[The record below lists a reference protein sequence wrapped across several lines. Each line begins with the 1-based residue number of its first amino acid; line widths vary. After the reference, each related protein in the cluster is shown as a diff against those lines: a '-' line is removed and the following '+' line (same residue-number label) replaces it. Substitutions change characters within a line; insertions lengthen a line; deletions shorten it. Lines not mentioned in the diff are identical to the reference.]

1 MKRWSVCLIPMFLA
15 VFLPACSSSGPT
27 YALVGVPGQFSYID
41 SANILISNGQCSYVI
56 YRGDGAN
63 PSEVVEPCALVADK
77 KDALGNPH
85 GKVEIGFNT
94 AKGVQIMTLTEAGTN
109 GEFAQSVPD
118 IGVYLPNNWNI
129 QTPAENLVLKASA
142 QGTVYANLLVA
153 IGGVRCSLTV
163 VPVATNA
170 PVNMPCG
177 LMSWS
182 DSSVSVSV
190 PGALVSTV
198 YIQRSW
204 PLHFTVDATG
214 NNWNLVSPPPG
225 FPVTYTLSSNNATQ

>member
-1 MKRWSVCLIPMFLA
+1 MKRWFPSLMLLMPVAFLA
-15 VFLPACSSSGPT
+15 ACSSSGPT
-27 YALVGVPGQFSYID
+27 YALVGVPGQYSYTD
-41 SANILISNGQCSYVI
+41 SANILISNGQCSYVM
-56 YRGDGAN
+56 YRGNGVT

-85 GKVEIGFNT
+85 GKIEIGFNT
-94 AKGVQIMTLTEAGTN
+94 AKGVQILSLSETGTN

-129 QTPAENLVLKASA
+129 VNPAGNLALKATA
-142 QGTVYANLLVA
+142 QGSVYANLLVS

-163 VPVATNA
+163 VPVATNT

-182 DSSVSVSV
+182 DTSVSISI

-198 YIQRSW
+198 YTTRSW
-204 PLHFTVDATG
+204 PLHFTIDSKSG
-214 NNWNLVSPPPG
+214 NWNLVSAPAG
-225 FPVTYTLSSNNATQ
+225 FPTTYTLASNPTN

>member
-1 MKRWSVCLIPMFLA
+1 MNRWFLSLLSTLLA
-15 VFLPACSSSGPT
+15 ASLVACSSSGSS

-56 YRGDGAN
+56 YRGDGTN
-63 PSEVVEPCALVADK
+63 PPEVVEPCALVADK

-85 GKVEIGFNT
+85 GKIEVGFNT
-94 AKGVQIMTLTEAGTN
+94 AKGVQVLTLAETGTD

-129 QTPAENLVLKASA
+129 VPPSANQVLKASA
-142 QGTVYANLLVA
+142 QGSVYANLVVA

-163 VPVATNA
+163 VPVATNQ
-170 PVNMPCG
+170 PVTMPCG

-182 DSSVSVSV
+182 DSSVSISI
-190 PGALVSTV
+190 PGALVSSAYT
-198 YIQRSW
+198 QRSW
-204 PLHFTVDATG
+204 PLHFSINSTG
-214 NNWNLVSPPPG
+214 NGWDLVKPPPG
-225 FPVTYTLSSNNATQ
+225 FPTTYTLASNNGS

>member
-1 MKRWSVCLIPMFLA
+1 MKRWSVCLLILISA
-15 VFLPACSSSGPT
+15 VLVSACSSKPT
-27 YALVGVPGQFSYID
+27 YALVGVPGQFSYVD
-41 SANILISNGQCSYVI
+41 SANILISNGVCSYVV
-56 YRGDGAN
+56 YRGDGTN
-63 PSEVVEPCALVADK
+63 PAEVVFPCGLGADK
-77 KDALGNPH
+77 DDALGNPH
-85 GKVEIGFNT
+85 GKIEIGFNT
-94 AKGVQIMTLTEAGTN
+94 PKGQKILTLTEAGTN

-129 QTPAENLVLKASA
+129 KAPSDNLILKANV
-142 QGTVYANLLVA
+142 QGTVYANLVVA

-170 PVNMPCG
+170 AVNMPCG

-182 DSSVSVSV
+182 DSSVSVAV

-198 YIQRSW
+198 YTQRSW

-214 NNWNLVSPPPG
+214 NTWNLVQPPPG
-225 FPVTYTLSSNNATQ
+225 FPATYTLSSNNATQ